1 MKEILSNP
9 AYQAMQNITHY
20 WYSELRMWLLSS
32 RVMRNGWRHR
42 GKQID
47 DAGEIVINFYEIYGS
62 AAEQAGN

>member
-1 MKEILSNP
+1 MKKVSSNP

-32 RVMRNGWRHR
+32 RVMTNGWRHI
-42 GKQID
+42 GNQID
-47 DAGEIVINFYEIYGS
+47 DAGEIVINLFEIYES